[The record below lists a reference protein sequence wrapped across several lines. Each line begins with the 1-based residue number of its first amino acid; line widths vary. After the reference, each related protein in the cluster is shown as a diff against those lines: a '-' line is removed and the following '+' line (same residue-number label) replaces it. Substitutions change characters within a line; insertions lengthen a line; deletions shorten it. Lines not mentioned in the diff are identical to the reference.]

1 MESEMV
7 FAGTNY
13 LAILIAAIAAFV
25 FGALY
30 YGALAEPWKRA
41 AGIST
46 DLPKPGAS
54 GFVLTF
60 IAELAMAWIM
70 AGLIGHLGPGQVTL
84 KNGLISAG
92 IIWFGFLLTST
103 TISHRYQGKPWRL
116 TLIDAGHWLG
126 VALILGGVIGGL
138 GV

>member
-1 MESEMV
+1 MV

-13 LAILIAAIAAFV
+13 LAVLIAAVAAFA

-30 YGALAEPWKRA
+30 YSVLAGPWKRA
-41 AGIST
+41 AGVSSSS
-46 DLPKPGAS
+46 PKPAAAT
-54 GFVLTF
+54 FVLTF
-60 IAELAMAWIM
+60 VAELAMAWIM
-70 AGLIGHLGPGQVTL
+70 AGMIGHLGPGQVTL

-92 IIWFGFLLTST
+92 IVWFGFLLTST
-103 TISHRYQGKPWRL
+103 VISQRYQGKPWTL

-126 VALILGGVIGGL
+126 VALILGGVIGGF

>member
-1 MESEMV
+1 MV

-13 LAILIAAIAAFV
+13 LAILIAAVAAFA
-25 FGALY
+25 FGAVY
-30 YGALAEPWKRA
+30 YSALAEPWKRA
-41 AGIST
+41 AGISADRAKSVT
-46 DLPKPGAS
+46 GI
-54 GFVLTF
+54 FIFTF
-60 IAELAMAWIM
+60 FAELAMAWIM

-92 IIWFGFLLTST
+92 IVWFGFLLTST
-103 TISHRYQGKPWRL
+103 AISHRYQGKPWKL

-138 GV
+138 GA